1 MQNVDNIL
9 KRLKSDLKSALED
22 KIGDLILFGSYS
34 RGDNTKYSDID
45 LLILV
50 NSRLTRDETR
60 KVDDLIAGYSLENDI
75 VISGLVYPVETYHR
89 FNTPFLLNIKEGSI
103 LDGARK
109 MLGKGEGWKNPFGD
123 GTAGQR
129 IIQILVD

>member
-1 MQNVDNIL
+1 MTNNNMNCMQDVNNIL
-9 KRLKSDLKSALED
+9 KRLKSDLKSVLED

-89 FNTPFLLNIKEGSI
+89 FNTPFLLNIKE
-103 LDGARK
+103 
-109 MLGKGEGWKNPFGD
+109 EG
-123 GTAGQR
+123 
-129 IIQILVD
+129 ILV

>member
-1 MQNVDNIL
+1 MALSSMKARSLERRMSNCMQDVDNIL

-34 RGDNTKYSDID
+34 RGDNTQYSDID

-89 FNTPFLLNIKEGSI
+89 FNTPFLLNIKE
-103 LDGARK
+103 
-109 MLGKGEGWKNPFGD
+109 EG
-123 GTAGQR
+123 
-129 IIQILVD
+129 ILV

>member
-1 MQNVDNIL
+1 MTNDNMNCMQDVNNIL

-60 KVDDLIAGYSLENDI
+60 KIDDLIASYSLENDI
-75 VISGLVYPVETYHR
+75 VISGLVYPVETYRR
-89 FNTPFLLNIKEGSI
+89 FNTPFLLNIKE
-103 LDGARK
+103 
-109 MLGKGEGWKNPFGD
+109 EGV
-123 GTAGQR
+123 
-129 IIQILVD
+129 LV